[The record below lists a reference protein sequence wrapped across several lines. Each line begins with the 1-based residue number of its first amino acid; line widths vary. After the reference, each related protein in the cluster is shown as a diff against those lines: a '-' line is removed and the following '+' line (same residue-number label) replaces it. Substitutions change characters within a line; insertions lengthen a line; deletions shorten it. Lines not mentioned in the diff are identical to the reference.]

1 MSVTLDIADHS
12 EGEVYTIHLLKQR
25 YLSNVYQLTPYIPL
39 LRHNFV
45 AAQAISCHRCFAYD
59 VTHILLCTVFLLAP
73 STITHQMPGLPG
85 YLAVTKMS
93 QKVTAVTF
101 YNFEIRSV
109 HY

>member
-1 MSVTLDIADHS
+1 MNPPVH
-12 EGEVYTIHLLKQR
+12 
-25 YLSNVYQLTPYIPL
+25 
-39 LRHNFV
+39 
-45 AAQAISCHRCFAYD
+45 
-59 VTHILLCTVFLLAP
+59 
-73 STITHQMPGLPG
+73 TITHQMPGLTG